1 MAKNKPLGK
10 WTSEELKA
18 GYHRNRPKD
27 DPEGG
32 YPQESDSLKS
42 IRSEKL
48 GRLSRESRSAIEKN
62 NERAVFRANLA
73 TRAERMRGDDKATLG
88 RTLGRMQAKQDSTM
102 FEKPD
107 GYAYGGVVGKAHGG
121 AMHGKKK
128 VEMKSKGEKPEG
140 YFLGGVARGLR
151 KAAGGAFGAAG
162 ALLGR
167 RRSRP
172 APTPASPPDPA
183 AIAKLRS
190 RMPGGVSKLMGGFRR
205 PAAPAPTAAPAAGA
219 ANQAAPPTQ
228 TPPAF
233 KYGGVVPSKKAS
245 MKDREEQKWVKSV
258 QKKAGGGKKGC

>member
-1 MAKNKPLGK
+1 M
-10 WTSEELKA
+10 E
-18 GYHRNRPKD
+18 
-27 DPEGG
+27 
-32 YPQESDSLKS
+32 
-42 IRSEKL
+42 
-48 GRLSRESRSAIEKN
+48 
-62 NERAVFRANLA
+62 VLA
-73 TRAERMRGDDKATLG
+73 MKFPA
-88 RTLGRMQAKQDSTM
+88 
-102 FEKPD
+102 
-107 GYAYGGVVGKAHGG
+107 
-121 AMHGKKK
+121 KK
-128 VEMKSKGEKPEG
+128 VDPASAVRKSEVKAAAKKMHEKMMKSSSADPSSAVRKGEKPEG

-151 KAAGGAFGAAG
+151 RAAGGAFGVAG

-172 APTPASPPDPA
+172 APTPASPTDPA
-183 AIAKLRS
+183 AIAKFRS
-190 RMPGGVSKLMGGFRR
+190 RMPGGVSKLVGGFPRR

>member
-1 MAKNKPLGK
+1 MKFPA
-10 WTSEELKA
+10 
-18 GYHRNRPKD
+18 
-27 DPEGG
+27 
-32 YPQESDSLKS
+32 
-42 IRSEKL
+42 
-48 GRLSRESRSAIEKN
+48 
-62 NERAVFRANLA
+62 
-73 TRAERMRGDDKATLG
+73 
-88 RTLGRMQAKQDSTM
+88 
-102 FEKPD
+102 
-107 GYAYGGVVGKAHGG
+107 
-121 AMHGKKK
+121 KK
-128 VEMKSKGEKPEG
+128 VDPASAVRKSEVKAAAKKMHEKMMKSSKADPSSAVRKGEMREKPEG

-172 APTPASPPDPA
+172 APTPASPPDPN

-190 RMPGGVSKLMGGFRR
+190 RLPGGVSKLVGGFRR

-233 KYGGVVPSKKAS
+233 KYGGVVPSKKSS